1 MKRKARDSIDS
12 DEDWPAA
19 STPKRQKT
27 ANDHDAANGSSTVTP
42 SKRPR
47 ATPKKATPANGLKPS
62 GLRTPTQKSKAKSL
76 FSTPRRSDKDGA
88 TTATPS
94 RAKNADRSAKRK
106 SARVLFEQ
114 QDEDEIWDGAD
125 RLAEE
130 ILDDEDESYHESTN
144 EPDDGNVVESVEKDG
159 DTAAPATKPA
169 ETPKRRAGRPKG
181 AKNKRSPTP
190 EGELPPHERYFF
202 QNRPGPPRTSNN
214 TLSKVSLLTHE
225 EYFECLSRYEDPLKE
240 EKEILLQLHHRSFPQ
255 WNFEFR
261 EQFNICLYGYGSKR
275 RLVQQFADWLYRRS
289 PPSSS
294 PIIVMVNGY
303 TPGISVRSIFA
314 TIVSAVLGDDTP
326 SKLGAQPSEV
336 LEFLQ
341 SALQSRSD
349 QRPVTVLIN
358 SIDAPP
364 LRRAASQALLA
375 RLAAIPSINMLA
387 TADTPNFTLMWDVSL
402 RDQFNFV
409 FHDCTT
415 FAPYD
420 AEWNVVDEVH
430 NLLGRKGRRVGG
442 KEGVAFVLKSLPEN
456 ARNLYRLLLT
466 ELLTIAGESGQGA
479 SDDEDNEA
487 SRREGGGSGGSGD
500 DLCIEF
506 RTLYQKA
513 SEEFI
518 ASSEMMFRTLLKEFH
533 DHQMITSRIDG
544 TGTETLGVPLSR
556 EEMEAVLE
564 DLVLN

>member
-1 MKRKARDSIDS
+1 MRKARDSDDS
-12 DEDWPAA
+12 DEDWLEA

-27 ANDHDAANGSSTVTP
+27 AGVIHDDPANGSTNATP

-47 ATPKKATPANGLKPS
+47 ATPKKATTAANGNGLNPS
-62 GLRTPTQKSKAKSL
+62 GLRTPTQKSKAKSF
-76 FSTPRRSDKDGA
+76 FSTPR
-88 TTATPS
+88 TTAKEGGAA
-94 RAKNADRSAKRK
+94 AKNADRSAKRK
-106 SARVLFEQ
+106 SAQVLFEQ
-114 QDEDEIWDGAD
+114 DEDDIWDGAD

-130 ILDDEDESYHESTN
+130 ILDDDDESYRESASG
-144 EPDDGNVVESVEKDG
+144 PDDGNVVETVEKDA
-159 DTAAPATKPA
+159 DTAAPAENPA
-169 ETPKRRAGRPKG
+169 GAAPKRRAGRPKG

-225 EYFECLSRYEDPLKE
+225 EYFENLSRYEDPFKE
-240 EKEILLQLHHRSFPQ
+240 EKEVLLQLHHRSFPQ
-255 WNFEFR
+255 WYFEFR

-275 RLVQQFADWLYRRS
+275 RLVQQFADWLCRRA
-289 PPSSS
+289 PPSS
-294 PIIVMVNGY
+294 PPTIVMVNGY
-303 TPGISVRSIFA
+303 TPSISVRSIFA
-314 TIVSAVLGDDTP
+314 TIVSAVLRDDTP

-341 SALQSRSD
+341 SALQSRSADD

-364 LRRAASQALLA
+364 LRRAANQALLA
-375 RLAAIPSINMLA
+375 RLAAMPSINLLA
-387 TADTPNFTLMWDVSL
+387 TADTPNFAVMWDVSL

-430 NLLGRKGRRVGG
+430 NLLGRKGRRIGG

-456 ARNLYRLLLT
+456 ARNLYRVLLT
-466 ELLTIAGESGQGA
+466 ELLSMAGDAGQGV
-479 SDDEDNEA
+479 SDDEDGG
-487 SRREGGGSGGSGD
+487 GGGSSSE
-500 DLCIEF
+500 DLTIEF
-506 RTLYQKA
+506 RALYQKA

-533 DHQMITSRIDG
+533 DHQMITSKIDAM
-544 TGTETLGVPLSR
+544 GTETLGVPLSR
-556 EEMEAVLE
+556 EEMEGVLE